1 MPDRIIIGERLRQLR
16 GSRTQKEVADAL
28 GVSEMS
34 ISFWERGERM
44 PSDDL
49 KIKIA
54 AYFKKSVQSIFFKV

>member
-1 MPDRIIIGERLRQLR
+1 MPDRIVIGERLRQLR

-28 GVSEMS
+28 EVSEMS

-54 AYFKKSVQSIFFKV
+54 AYYKKSVQSIFFKV

>member
-1 MPDRIIIGERLRQLR
+1 MPDRKIIGERLRQLR
-16 GSRTQKEVADAL
+16 GSRTQKEVAEAL
-28 GVSEMS
+28 NVSEMS
-34 ISFWERGERM
+34 ISLWERGERV

>member
-1 MPDRIIIGERLRQLR
+1 MPDKKVIGERLRQLR

-28 GVSEMS
+28 KVSEMS